1 MSVNK
6 VILLG
11 NVGQD
16 PRVKYF
22 DTGSAVA
29 TFPLAT
35 TDRAYTL
42 SNGTQIP
49 ERTEWHNIVV
59 SNRLAEVVD
68 KYVHK
73 GDKLYL
79 EGKIRTRSYTD
90 QSGATRYITEVYADN
105 MEMLTPKGASTG
117 ASATASASSQMGRE
131 TPCRRD
137 RRSLRRGTRRRGSL
151 CRGNHR
157 RDTHR
162 KLSLRRCS
170 RDRRNL
176 RKGTRRR
183 DSRDLCSRRRGSP
196 QKIIRQMTCRFKF
209 N

>member
-105 MEMLTPKGASTG
+105 MEMLTPKGASMG
-117 ASATASASSQMGRE
+117 ASAAAPASSQTGQ
-131 TPCRRD
+131 
-137 RRSLRRGTRRRGSL
+137 
-151 CRGNHR
+151 
-157 RDTHR
+157 
-162 KLSLRRCS
+162 
-170 RDRRNL
+170 
-176 RKGTRRR
+176 
-183 DSRDLCSRRRGSP
+183 GSP
-196 QKIIRQMTCRFKF
+196 AQQGQAQYSQGYSPQGQPLQGQSSQGYSSQAQSSQTQQGQTQLSQGQSPQGQQGPMQSSQGQPAEDNPADDLPF
-209 N
+209 